1 MQQVDKNEADKSLQQ
16 RLHQQ
21 QKILIEIKKE
31 FMPISQ
37 LLSRTNSNDFAS
49 SINTKIIR
57 KILQQ
62 ANSSNISIVANF
74 NMSNF
79 KLKENKLEQ
88 NGKQSDLVLNS
99 SVSSSS
105 AVAKNVNVLDESIS
119 FLIEFAAGAVGG
131 AVSRTA

>member
-79 KLKENKLEQ
+79 KLKENAR
-88 NGKQSDLVLNS
+88 NVGDLTRTRS
-99 SVSSSS
+99 RSRPT
-105 AVAKNVNVLDESIS
+105 KKFKHYE
-119 FLIEFAAGAVGG
+119 FLFGFNLQC
-131 AVSRTA
+131 